1 MSEIS
6 PQDRELTTRIAD
18 NIKAKY
24 QKELIDKEHQLHIA
38 KVLKDRAPLVWKKL
52 VEEMSAM
59 TQRLGADL
67 GATGAVDLKFT
78 NPSSNQ
84 MSISKTEMPHVA
96 FILTLKNSPISV
108 EGTLT
113 KADPRLMKDK
123 PGVTAKL
130 LIEFTVNQDDTV
142 TAIFLGEQFHEG
154 TGLAEKM
161 FETVFA

>member
-6 PQDRELTTRIAD
+6 PQDHELTTRIAD

-24 QKELIDKEHQLHIA
+24 QKELVAKEHQLHIA
-38 KVLKDRAPLVWKKL
+38 KVLKDRAPLIWKKL
-52 VEEMSAM
+52 VEETSAM
-59 TQRLGADL
+59 TRRLGADL

-78 NPSSNQ
+78 TPSSNQ
-84 MSISKTEMPHVA
+84 MSIGKTEMPHVLLD
-96 FILTLKNSPISV
+96 LTFKENPISAT
-108 EGTLT
+108 GTLS
-113 KADPRLMKDK
+113 KADPRPTKLT
-123 PGVTAKL
+123 PTVTTKL

-154 TGLAEKM
+154 NGLAEKI